1 MAAAWGE
8 VCRQCV
14 NTVVEIPVQILLI
27 ASVASLLGLFV
38 LVSPRFPHSACTSQ
52 IAQWY
57 PGHAQPQLQ
66 VTDLSI
72 LHSIS

>member
-8 VCRQCV
+8 ICRQCV
-14 NTVVEIPVQILLI
+14 NTAAEIPVQILLI
-27 ASVASLLGLFV
+27 AALASLLGLFV

-52 IAQWY
+52 IVRWY
-57 PGHAQPQLQ
+57 LRHAQPQLQ

-72 LHSIS
+72 LRSIS